1 MPYTFALPESG
12 FRIPRII
19 FIVVDLPEPFGPR
32 SPSISPRRKAK
43 VRWSTARVV
52 PKDFAREVASSAF
65 ASPVEGVE
73 INGGSFYDLCFSV
86 LELSRVSGLGRRPS
100 PSMKEGRCPAHF
112 GSRPGGV
119 RPVNGVRMGPDSLL
133 V

>member
-1 MPYTFALPESG
+1 MTSLPYTFALPESG

-52 PKDFAREVASSAF
+52 PKDFEREVASSAF
-65 ASPVEGVE
+65 ASPPEGVG
-73 INGGSFYDLCFSV
+73 INGSSFDDLSFSV
-86 LELSRVSGLGRRPS
+86 LELSGARGWGRKSFLEQRWT
-100 PSMKEGRCPAHF
+100 
-112 GSRPGGV
+112 GGEQV
-119 RPVNGVRMGPDSLL
+119 HH
-133 V
+133 